1 MIEVTSLHLAG
12 ENERGAT
19 FTLEL
24 NRTGEFIYGTRMKG
38 SINGNHYHKGTEP
51 VKNPEIFYLL
61 SGEAVIRYM
70 HVETNEK
77 GSLKAIGPC
86 RILFPKQVWHEVEAV
101 TDISFLECNS
111 IAEHSRDTYR
121 I

>member
-1 MIEVTSLHLAG
+1 MIEITPLHLVG

-24 NRTGEFIYGTRMKG
+24 SRTGEFIYGTRIKG
-38 SINGNHYHKGTEP
+38 SVNGNHYHKGTEQ

-70 HVETNEK
+70 HAETNEK
-77 GSLKAIGPC
+77 GSLTASGPC

-111 IAEHSRDTYR
+111 IAEHSRDTFR
-121 I
+121 L